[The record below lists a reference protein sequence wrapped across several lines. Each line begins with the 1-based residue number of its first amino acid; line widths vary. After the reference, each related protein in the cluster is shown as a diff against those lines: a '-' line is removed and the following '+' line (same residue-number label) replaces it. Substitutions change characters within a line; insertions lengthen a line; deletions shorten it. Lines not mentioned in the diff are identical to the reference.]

1 MKGVEI
7 SMAYLDEEILSYK
20 RQEKR
25 AKYNTL
31 ETGIYIKEEV
41 IEFEPR
47 DIPEL
52 NINVTLPKSFVRM
65 PDSIAKIK
73 YPAETRPQFIFTSL
87 DTTINFSFGV
97 YSQDVPL
104 NQVKQ
109 VAEQMK
115 AMLKKVNPANIFY
128 ELQEELTAKRALC
141 WFNYKSYA
149 IDDQLYS
156 IMYLLVAEKGKILH
170 GTFSC
175 RFSDMNEWNHAALQV
190 IHSVKV
196 MDI

>member
-1 MKGVEI
+1 MLYIDKE
-7 SMAYLDEEILSYK
+7 LLTLK

-25 AKYNTL
+25 EKYSTL

-52 NINVTLPKSFVRM
+52 NINVTLPKPFVRR
-65 PDSIAKIK
+65 PTSIAKIK
-73 YPAETRPQFIFTSL
+73 YPAENRPQLIFTSL
-87 DTTINFSFGV
+87 DTTVNFSFSV
-97 YSQDVPL
+97 FPQNVPL
-104 NQVKQ
+104 DQVKRI
-109 VAEQMK
+109 AEQMR

-128 ELQEELTAKRALC
+128 ELKEERSDNQALC
-141 WFNYKSYA
+141 WFNYKSYT

-175 RFSDMNEWNHAALQV
+175 MFSDMNEWNHAALQV
-190 IHSVKV
+190 IQSVKV
-196 MDI
+196 MDT